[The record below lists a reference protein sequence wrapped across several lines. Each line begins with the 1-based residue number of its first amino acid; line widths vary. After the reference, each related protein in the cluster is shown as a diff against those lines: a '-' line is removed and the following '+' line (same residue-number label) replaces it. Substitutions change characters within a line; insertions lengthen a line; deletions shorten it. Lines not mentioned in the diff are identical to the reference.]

1 MTAIVTRAKTLV
13 LGQDEDWPA
22 ITRAA
27 ILAGCREGVRPFC
40 GRGPMKAVGAHFR
53 HRHGVH
59 CAEVREHYGFNY
71 RQAFATPEFTARL
84 AYLSRQRL
92 IDRPEARA
100 PSSSPVS
107 VTPAR
112 HVGARRHSRRCA
124 AAGRKPPPRYLPT
137 AKLTPRRCAPTSARR
152 SRSLRSATGELCADL
167 DWLDAKR
174 RRIPSSEREEI
185 VRRWLAGASAAELA
199 RSCKVDP
206 ATIRNIV
213 AEQGDAGEHGR
224 RLPRRRYL
232 LTVEQED
239 ELVRRRLAG
248 ESRRKL
254 AAEFGCSPGYVYLLV
269 KQRCTDL
276 SGRELEVLR
285 LLAGSLTTSLDRRRA
300 SPQRA
305 HSGEPP
311 LDDLPTSWA

>member
-1 MTAIVTRAKTLV
+1 MRSRGPQAA
-13 LGQDEDWPA
+13 
-22 ITRAA
+22 AA
-27 ILAGCREGVRPFC
+27 ILAYREAHPEEMRAYQ
-40 GRGPMKAVGAHFR
+40 RKAVA
-53 HRHGVH
+53 VA
-59 CAEVREHYGFNY
+59 AERN
-71 RQAFATPEFTARL
+71 R
-84 AYLSRQRL
+84 
-92 IDRPEARA
+92 
-100 PSSSPVS
+100 
-107 VTPAR
+107 
-112 HVGARRHSRRCA
+112 
-124 AAGRKPPPRYLPT
+124 
-137 AKLTPRRCAPTSARR
+137 
-152 SRSLRSATGELCADL
+152 ELCADL
-167 DWLDAKR
+167 EWLDAKR

-206 ATIRNIV
+206 STIRNIV

-276 SGRELEVLR
+276 WAASSRCCACWRGR
-285 LLAGSLTTSLDRRRA
+285 D
-300 SPQRA
+300 
-305 HSGEPP
+305 H
-311 LDDLPTSWA
+311 